1 MIKLRR
7 LNNIEFALNCE
18 AIETI
23 EETPDT
29 IITLGN
35 GHKVVVLESVD
46 EVIEK
51 IISYKRKIHSF
62 HPENE
67 SMLKGEEV

>member
-1 MIKLRR
+1 MMIRLRR
-7 LNNIEFALNCE
+7 LNNSEFALNCE
-18 AIETI
+18 VIEFI

-29 IITLGN
+29 IITLSN

-46 EVIEK
+46 QVIEK
-51 IISYKRKIHSF
+51 IINYKRKIHSF

-67 SMLKGEEV
+67 SML